1 MNWNLYR
8 NAWLAGWNQRPLI
21 YILVGAALIRIWAAF
36 GSPGYLMTDDHFLTV
51 EVTASWAVGENNGDW
66 IPGWGNN
73 NTEVEG
79 FSFLYPGI
87 CFAFY
92 KMMHALDVHD
102 PQVQQ
107 LIFRLLH
114 GLWSLLTVYYVFK
127 LAERLGSKQV
137 AVTAG
142 LLMAFLGVMPLYVV
156 RNLVEWVGHPFIIGG
171 LYYLSFSSWR
181 KWFLGAMFLGLAV
194 GIRYQNA
201 WIPIGWGIAYV
212 LIKQWKVVFF
222 TTGISFLFFFLS
234 QIDDVVLWG
243 GKPFQHVSGYLS
255 YNATHSQDYPGSP
268 LTYLSWI
275 SYFIFPPVSLF
286 LLWGTVVPFFKKRLG
301 IIVAN
306 PMIWGLTG
314 AVLCFEVFHLLYPNR
329 QERFLFPIL
338 PAFLV
343 LGAWGYHAWIEA
355 KGIQNCRWIKNSWK
369 FFWIINILTL
379 IVTANIYP
387 KRARVESMY
396 ALFKRGDATNFV
408 QDFKHKES
416 NPLSPKFYA
425 GIWSEY
431 YELSKKDDLKAL
443 VESFDDIERKYHNQ
457 LHDRQYPNYVL
468 FFQNTQL
475 EERVAA
481 WKKFYPHLRY
491 CETIEP
497 GFFDRMLHQLNPVNS
512 LETVIIYH
520 IPKEDIKDF

>member
-1 MNWNLYR
+1 MKKDGNFLILFLFICIMAYDAVILDLGGVIINLDYNKTISGKR
-8 NAWLAGWNQRPLI
+8 CYVCNKSLTTELPCYHSSRKGSLMSTTSTPEQTEELTETLRELQMERAE
-21 YILVGAALIRIWAAF
+21 LVEWAAF

-92 KMMHALDVHD
+92 KTMHALDVHD

-314 AVLCFEVFHLLYPNR
+314 DC
-329 QERFLFPIL
+329 
-338 PAFLV
+338 
-343 LGAWGYHAWIEA
+343 
-355 KGIQNCRWIKNSWK
+355 
-369 FFWIINILTL
+369 
-379 IVTANIYP
+379 IVTGKQIG
-387 KRARVESMY
+387 RAHV
-396 ALFKRGDATNFV
+396 
-408 QDFKHKES
+408 
-416 NPLSPKFYA
+416 
-425 GIWSEY
+425 
-431 YELSKKDDLKAL
+431 
-443 VESFDDIERKYHNQ
+443 
-457 LHDRQYPNYVL
+457 
-468 FFQNTQL
+468 
-475 EERVAA
+475 
-481 WKKFYPHLRY
+481 
-491 CETIEP
+491 
-497 GFFDRMLHQLNPVNS
+497 
-512 LETVIIYH
+512 
-520 IPKEDIKDF
+520 